1 IDRISFRTIATSVD
15 IQEGLRARGFKVVKD
30 PRSVKSHVLAFA
42 DEIKDEIKIKLQKLR
57 KTEKFSISLD

>member
-1 IDRISFRTIATSVD
+1 MFSFARMTSIDRISFRTIATSVD

-42 DEIKDEIKIKLQKLR
+42 DEIKMR
-57 KTEKFSISLD
+57 SR